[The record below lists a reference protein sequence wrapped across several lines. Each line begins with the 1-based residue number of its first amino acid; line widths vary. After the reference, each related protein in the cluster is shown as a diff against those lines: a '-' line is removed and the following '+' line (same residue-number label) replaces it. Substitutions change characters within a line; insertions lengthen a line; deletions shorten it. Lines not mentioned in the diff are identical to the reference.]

1 MNFIKEKDL
10 YTLNNMK
17 NIIIINSFANSA
29 EKLKMLHD
37 YVVQVKKTNVDILLT
52 SHLPIPE
59 NIVGL
64 ATYYIYDK
72 ENFLLPKERTPI
84 TWFADHEEYISIY
97 CSRHGYA
104 IIKNVYSALHFAKSL
119 GYTNFIFSEY
129 DNILSEDGISMFTQV
144 FDTFKNTN
152 KKIFVFRLND
162 QLYNKYN
169 IVYQTNFFAGNIN
182 YFLEK
187 ITLVKSYDEWCT
199 VMPYANTSEMIETLF
214 VGMMRPILNEI
225 HEELT
230 PLDSYFKQSKFDAFH
245 IFDYAYP
252 IIYNLE
258 NKNKPVFFILS
269 VGGYYELN
277 INNQLVISKYYNK
290 GEILKYKFD
299 INESDT
305 VVELKCDNKIVVS
318 KTVNCYSIESYKD
331 LAVRGKIK

>member
-1 MNFIKEKDL
+1 
-10 YTLNNMK
+10 MK

-59 NIVGL
+59 NIVRL

-72 ENFLLPKERTPI
+72 ENFLLPKERSPA
-84 TWFADHEEYISIY
+84 TWYADHEEYINIY

-104 IIKNVYSALHFAKSL
+104 IIKNVYNALHFAKSL
-119 GYTNFIFSEY
+119 GYTDFIFSEY
-129 DNILSEDGISMFTQV
+129 DNILSNDGVYKFQSIYDILQKT
-144 FDTFKNTN
+144 D
-152 KKIFVFRLND
+152 KKIFVFKIEN

-169 IVYQTNFFAGNIN
+169 IVYHTNFFAGNIE
-182 YFLEK
+182 YFLNN
-187 ITLVKSYDEWCT
+187 ITLVKSYEEWCT
-199 VMPYANTSEMIETLF
+199 VMPYATTSDMIETLF
-214 VGMMRPILNEI
+214 VGMMMPIVDKV

-230 PLDSYFKQSKFDAFH
+230 PLNSYFENSSFDEFH

-252 IIYNLE
+252 IVYNLE

-277 INNQLVISKYYNK
+277 INNQLVISRYYNK

-299 INESDT
+299 INEADT
-305 VVELKCDNKIVVS
+305 TVELKCDDKVVVS
-318 KTVNCYSIESYKD
+318 KIVNIYSIESYKD
-331 LAVRGKIK
+331 LAVRGTIK